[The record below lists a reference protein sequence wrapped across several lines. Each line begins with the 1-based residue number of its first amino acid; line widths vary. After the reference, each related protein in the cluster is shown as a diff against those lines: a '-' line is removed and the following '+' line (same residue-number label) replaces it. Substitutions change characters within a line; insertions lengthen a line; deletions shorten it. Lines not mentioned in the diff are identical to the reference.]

1 MSNQFSGNQSNSPKV
16 VVITGASSGIGETTA
31 LTLAQAGHI
40 VVLGARRQE
49 RLTVL
54 AEKIRAAGGTAA
66 FLETDVTRKEQVEA
80 LVGLAREQFG
90 RVDVIV
96 NNAGVMPLSALEE
109 LKLDEWERMVDV
121 NIKGVLYGIAA
132 GLPIMKTQGF
142 GHFINISSIG
152 GHAVYPTAAVY
163 CATKY
168 AVRAISE
175 GLRQEQ
181 LGGDIRVT
189 IVSPGVVESELADS
203 ITDPSARAAMTAFR
217 QIALKPTAIASAI
230 AYVIEQPSDVDVNE
244 IIIRPTQSP
253 Y

>member
-1 MSNQFSGNQSNSPKV
+1 MTNNFSESQKV

-31 LTLAQAGHI
+31 LTLAKAGHTL
-40 VVLGARRQE
+40 VLGARRAD
-49 RLTVL
+49 RLQAL
-54 AEKIRAAGGTAA
+54 AEKIRASGGTAA
-66 FLETDVTRKEQVEA
+66 FLATDVACKEQVDA
-80 LVGLAREQFG
+80 LVSLAREQFG

-132 GLPIMKTQGF
+132 GLPIMKAQGR
-142 GHFINISSIG
+142 GHFINIASIAA
-152 GHAVYPTAAVY
+152 HAVFPTAAVY

-168 AVRAISE
+168 AVRAISD

-181 LGGDIRVT
+181 LGGEIRVT
-189 IVSPGVVESELADS
+189 VVSPGVVESELADS
-203 ITDPSARAAMTAFR
+203 ITDPSARAAMSEFR
-217 QIALKPTAIASAI
+217 QIALKPDAIARAI
-230 AYVIEQPSDVDVNE
+230 AYAIDQPADVDVSE
-244 IIIRPTQSP
+244 IIVRPTQSP